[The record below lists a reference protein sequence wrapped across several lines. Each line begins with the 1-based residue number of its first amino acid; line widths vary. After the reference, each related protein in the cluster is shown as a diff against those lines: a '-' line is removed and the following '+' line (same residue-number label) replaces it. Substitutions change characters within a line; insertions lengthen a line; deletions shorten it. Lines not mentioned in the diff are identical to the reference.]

1 MKTELGGSAQ
11 KGGPLLIA
19 RRVAQIMRVLA
30 RHKIL
35 GALRGRNHWPAPSEV
50 RKAFEELGLVFLK
63 FAQVL
68 AMRRDLLAEPYIR
81 ELEHLQDRLPP
92 IPFHTVQA
100 TVEHQ
105 LGKPLD
111 RLFRSFER
119 QPLATATIAQVHE
132 ARLMDGRHVVV
143 KVRRP
148 GLEAV
153 IAQDIAT
160 LRYLALL
167 LESLFPKLLNVGLA
181 GMVVEFENTL
191 RREIDFRREA
201 RNIQRFRVAWAA
213 FRGVWI
219 PDVVPSRSNEA
230 VLTMA
235 YSPGMR
241 IDLYA
246 KKHPGR

>member
-81 ELEHLQDRLPP
+81 ELDHLQDRLPP
-92 IPFHTVQA
+92 IPLHTVQ
-100 TVEHQ
+100 
-105 LGKPLD
+105 
-111 RLFRSFER
+111 
-119 QPLATATIAQVHE
+119 ATIAQVHE